1 MAFILDPEFEK
12 YATPKQ
18 WEKLKAWEQHGSTRR
33 AAEAIGVHNR
43 AIDQAWAAVQKKAA
57 MHGFAPD
64 HGWQHETL
72 PGYVVKGVSTLRDMQ
87 TGEERL
93 RWEKIERD
101 KEAQLEAI
109 REAVEDLTANVPR
122 MRPVKA
128 PRGCLSDLLN
138 LYVLTD
144 YHMGMLAWHRE
155 GGEDWDVSIATDT
168 LVKSFSQMMAQSA
181 EAETGFVCQLG
192 DFLHTDYPAMAS
204 VTPMSKHDLDADGRP
219 HKVID
224 ATIHVLRSL
233 VDMAL
238 SKHEKVIVLMA
249 EGNHDMV
256 SSIWLQCL
264 FGAMYEKDPRVEVVN
279 SPLPYYAHKHGETA
293 LFFHHGHLTKPAG
306 LPGVFAAQFPKVWGL
321 TKYRYGHC
329 GHFHHKV
336 RIDEKEDQGVSVT
349 QHRTLAAKDAYSA
362 RGGYFAERKAECIT
376 YHRDHGQ
383 VSSVHVSPE
392 MVQ

>member
-18 WEKLKAWEQHGSTRR
+18 WEKLTAWEKYGSTRP
-33 AAEAIGVHNR
+33 AADAVGCHHAAIN
-43 AIDQAWAAVQKKAA
+43 QAWAAVKKKAA

-64 HGWQHETL
+64 HGWQHETP
-72 PGYVVKGVSTLRDMQ
+72 PGYIVKGVSTLRDMQ
-87 TGEERL
+87 TGEARL
-93 RWEKIERD
+93 QWEKTERD

-109 REAVEDLTANVPR
+109 REAVEDITANVPR
-122 MRPVKA
+122 LKPIKA
-128 PRGCLSDLLN
+128 PKVCLEDLLN

-144 YHMGMLAWHRE
+144 YHMGMLSWHAE
-155 GGEDWDVSIATDT
+155 TGEDWDVSIATDT
-168 LVKSFSQMMAQSA
+168 LVRSFSQMMAQSPD
-181 EAETGFVCQLG
+181 AETGFICQLG

-204 VTPMSKHDLDADGRP
+204 VTPMSQHDLDADGRP
-219 HKVID
+219 HKVIN
-224 ATIHVLRSL
+224 ATIHVLRAI

-238 SKHEKVIVLMA
+238 TKHEKVVALMA

-264 FGAMYEKDPRVEVVN
+264 FGAMYEKDPRVEVIN

-336 RIDEKEDQGVSVT
+336 RIDEKEDQGVSIT

-362 RGGYFAERKAECIT
+362 RGGYFSERKAECIT
-376 YHRDHGQ
+376 YDRNHGQ
-383 VSSVHVSPE
+383 VASVHVSPE
-392 MVQ
+392 MVA